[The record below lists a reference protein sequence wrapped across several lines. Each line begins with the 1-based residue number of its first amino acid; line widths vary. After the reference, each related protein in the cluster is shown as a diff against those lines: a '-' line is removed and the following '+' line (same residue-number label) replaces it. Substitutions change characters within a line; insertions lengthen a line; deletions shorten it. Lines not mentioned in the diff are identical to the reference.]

1 MSNQFNRLTT
11 VLARSF
17 KLDEDQIVSS
27 FRLANLD
34 EVSKV
39 SSLRR
44 QVFGAEIKED
54 DEIYLKWRY
63 FNREKYPSTL
73 WVFEYNKQVI
83 AALGTEPVQLWKN
96 GEYHAALRNMDAIVE
111 PRFNSRG
118 LGAWMTLA
126 LQNQN
131 NYVLV
136 TGGNENSASMLNKL
150 FTRLP
155 VKKNF
160 KIILHSYHFLRNKIS
175 NDYIARIISPVVDL
189 TLYLFLNLK
198 WLLIS
203 GPNRWKIKHYKDIHL
218 LLPNI
223 TDQKGLLGKV
233 KVVRT
238 RDYLKWRYV
247 TNPCI
252 QFYAVGLF
260 NDDVLK
266 GYVIYTYS
274 KAEDSRAV
282 SSAYI
287 MDWDI
292 FSKPEK
298 IRTLSSLFKAL
309 IKELKN
315 RGMDEI
321 NIVLNDSDS
330 SQAAKK
336 SGFIF
341 RYTDPNFFVFGK
353 NLPEDDLIF
362 SSDAWYHSL
371 GDSDTI

>member
-1 MSNQFNRLTT
+1 MSTQFIRLTK

-17 KLDEDQIVSS
+17 KLDEEQILSC

-34 EVSKV
+34 EIPKV

-44 QVFGAEIKED
+44 QIFGPEIKDD

-63 FNREKYPSTL
+63 FDREGYPSTL
-73 WVFEYNKQVI
+73 WVFEYDKQII

-96 GEYHAALRNMDAIVE
+96 GEYQAALRNMDAIVE

-136 TGGNENSASMLNKL
+136 TGGNENSTSMLNKL
-150 FTRLP
+150 FTTLP
-155 VKKNF
+155 VKRNF
-160 KIILHSYHFLRNKIS
+160 KIILHSYHFLRTKIS
-175 NDYIARIISPVVDL
+175 NDYIVQIISPIVDVI
-189 TLYLFLNLK
+189 LFLFLKIK
-198 WLLIS
+198 WLLITHPYS
-203 GPNRWKIKHYKDIHL
+203 WKIEHYNDIHL
-218 LLPNI
+218 LLPYVNDR
-223 TDQKGLLGKV
+223 TGLLGKV
-233 KVVRT
+233 KVVRSG
-238 RDYLKWRYV
+238 DYLKWRYA
-247 TNPCI
+247 TNPCKN
-252 QFYAVGLF
+252 FYAVALF
-260 NDDVLK
+260 DDDVLK
-266 GYVIYTYS
+266 GYVIYTYAS
-274 KAEDSRAV
+274 AEDSKAV
-282 SSAYI
+282 SNAYI

-292 FSKPEK
+292 FSKSEIVK
-298 IRTLSSLFKAL
+298 TLSSLFQASIREVKS
-309 IKELKN
+309 
-315 RGMDEI
+315 RGIDEV

-330 SQAAKK
+330 CQAAKN

-353 NLPEDDLIF
+353 NLSEDDLIF
-362 SSDAWYHSL
+362 SSNAWYHSL